1 MTALGDVFI
10 GNVKSGAF
18 ERPTWFQV
26 VVPDADLYVWAAAD
40 NLKSTASGDP
50 APPPCKLVRHAQARE
65 GAGEG
70 AGRGHGGDPAR
81 ARRLAAA
88 IYKAARTKT
97 VFHSLVHDVKVDSPK
112 MATEEFIG
120 LYNQDVDAQLAGTQP
135 GMLVGGHDKY
145 WILHKRLD
153 KKANDAALDDLNAR
167 ATAAGK
173 DPPAQK
179 PYPDPP
185 SVNYGG
191 WTSEKKPP
199 QQEAGGR
206 HNDGHVDYSQ
216 VFRPIQ
222 RWAMKSDGTR
232 VDLLEWIEQNEGVPT
247 RFTDLFRA

>member
-1 MTALGDVFI
+1 VTFFI
-10 GNVKSGAF
+10 GNVRSGAF

-26 VVPDADLYVWAAAD
+26 VVPDADLYIWAAAD
-40 NLKSTASGDP
+40 NLKSTASGTPLRRP
-50 APPPCKLVRHAQARE
+50 AAWSDTPQLAKTLAKAL
-65 GAGEG
+65 
-70 AGRGHGGDPAR
+70 GGDMEVITASE
-81 ARRLAAA
+81 RLAAA

-120 LYNQDVDAQLAGTQP
+120 LYNQDVDAQLVGTQP
-135 GMLVGGHDKY
+135 GMLVAGHDKY
-145 WILHKRLD
+145 WILHRRLD
-153 KKANDAALDDLNAR
+153 KKANDAALDELNAR

-173 DPPAQK
+173 DPPAKK

-222 RWAMKSDGTR
+222 RWAMKSDGAR
-232 VDLLEWIEQNEGVPT
+232 VDLLTWIEQNEGVPT
-247 RFTDLFRA
+247 RFTDLFRP